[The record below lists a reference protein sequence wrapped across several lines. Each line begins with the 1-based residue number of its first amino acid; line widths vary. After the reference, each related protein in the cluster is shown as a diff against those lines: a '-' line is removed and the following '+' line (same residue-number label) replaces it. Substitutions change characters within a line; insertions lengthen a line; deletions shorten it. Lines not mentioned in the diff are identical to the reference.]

1 MFKHFIKEISITK
14 KHVFN
19 VKQLN
24 LEYTGTIHVIIID
37 HFELGTCIVIKMLRL
52 FMCTGMCTWN
62 EILTS
67 TRKMKNV
74 IYITCSM

>member
-24 LEYTGTIHVIIID
+24 VEYTCTIPVIIID